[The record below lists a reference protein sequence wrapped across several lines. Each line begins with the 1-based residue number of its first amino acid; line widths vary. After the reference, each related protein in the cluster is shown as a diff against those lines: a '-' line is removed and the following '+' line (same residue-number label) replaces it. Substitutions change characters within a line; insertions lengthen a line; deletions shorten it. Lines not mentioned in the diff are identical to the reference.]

1 MVPVCKHG
9 KSAILAYEGAK
20 HADLLRSEKLQGQRL
35 TWDQYEGNVGKNW
48 QILHAVLVVQGTA
61 VKLLHVWAQILD
73 KCKQSKHKRRE
84 THTNTEDINL

>member
-1 MVPVCKHG
+1 MLYIVLEVHRHNYSECCFVVPVCKHG

-48 QILHAVLVVQGTA
+48 QILHAVLIVQGTA
-61 VKLLHVWAQILD
+61 VKLLHV
-73 KCKQSKHKRRE
+73 
-84 THTNTEDINL
+84 